1 MASYLQGTDLAA
13 FGVANA
19 TATQIA
25 EASLLIDSYLN
36 RPEGLIY
43 DAGPPMVM
51 DLTQQAIQSV
61 IQVSPRFCRQIILD
75 RKPVVSILAV
85 SWSVAPGLTWKTV
98 SSSDFNY
105 LEGYGL
111 SLSPFLANAL
121 VQVDFIAG
129 WTYATLPSAI
139 KQACASIVNSFMSS
153 DVLTGNILSFKMGDG
168 QVTRKDTSHLS
179 ESTRSLLRPWRR
191 VYAL

>member
-1 MASYLQGTDLAA
+1 MASYLQGTDLAV

-19 TATQIA
+19 TAAQIA
-25 EASLLIDSYLN
+25 EASLLIDAYLN

-51 DLTQQAIQSV
+51 DLTQQPIQSV
-61 IQVSPRFCRQIILD
+61 IQVSPRSCRQIILD
-75 RKPVVSILAV
+75 RKPVVSVLSV
-85 SWSVAPGLTWKTV
+85 NWSVAPGLTWKAV
-98 SSSDFNY
+98 SNFSYVNGF
-105 LEGYGL
+105 GL
-111 SLSPFLANAL
+111 TLPPFYANTL

-168 QVTRKDTSHLS
+168 QVTRKDTSHLN
-179 ESTRSLLRPWRR
+179 ESTQSLLRPWRR